1 MISTAK
7 GRPPWNE
14 TLPDYMREKNAM
26 VRDAG
31 RKAIQI
37 ADEEGVCICYGESVP
52 PSFQAHSSAR
62 PCPLCELSWRVRE
75 LTAGTD
81 LTMG

>member
-14 TLPDYMREKNAM
+14 TLPDYSREKNAM

-37 ADEEGVCICYGESVP
+37 ADEEGVCICYGELE
-52 PSFQAHSSAR
+52 ASSPADTRNR
-62 PCPLCELSWRVRE
+62 PHCGVR
-75 LTAGTD
+75 LYR
-81 LTMG
+81 

>member
-14 TLPDYMREKNAM
+14 TLPDYSREKNAM

-37 ADEEGVCICYGESVP
+37 ADEEGVCICYGRLRFR
-52 PSFQAHSSAR
+52 SF
-62 PCPLCELSWRVRE
+62 
-75 LTAGTD
+75 G
-81 LTMG
+81 

>member
-14 TLPDYMREKNAM
+14 TLPEWGLEKNAR

-31 RKAIQI
+31 REALKI
-37 ADEEGVCICYGESVP
+37 ADEEGVCICYGELS
-52 PSFQAHSSAR
+52 HSPRS
-62 PCPLCELSWRVRE
+62 
-75 LTAGTD
+75 
-81 LTMG
+81 